1 MGTSPRHC
9 PAATLPGAES
19 LGRTPSIDTRRPSPR
34 LRSSSLCFSYKN
46 GSNSNRRRGD
56 GPRPN
61 AIVILTQRRWYLP
74 NVWIPAPGP
83 SVMTNRSV
91 ANHPLNLGC
100 SCPAGLDSAGHWV
113 GNPCHTL
120 VPHGKKLLSQCTQ
133 IAPPLWPIRNS
144 SPVTGA
150 QICSIRGPFVNPKV
164 RESDRNTWIGPESS
178 LIRQPGY
185 VDSLIVFWVN
195 V

>member
-19 LGRTPSIDTRRPSPR
+19 LGRPPSIDTRRPSPR
-34 LRSSSLCFSYKN
+34 LRSSSLCFSYKEWIQFE
-46 GSNSNRRRGD
+46 ST
-56 GPRPN
+56 
-61 AIVILTQRRWYLP
+61 AWRW
-74 NVWIPAPGP
+74 PAPQR
-83 SVMTNRSV
+83 NRYPYST
-91 ANHPLNLGC
+91 PLVPPEC
-100 SCPAGLDSAGHWV
+100 VDSGAR

-120 VPHGKKLLSQCTQ
+120 VPHGKKLLSQCMQ

-144 SPVTGA
+144 SPVTGP

-185 VDSLIVFWVN
+185 VDSLIVSWVN